1 MDDKIIYSWCFK
13 FVECFDSISSIV
25 IIFLFKLSRA
35 FQALDPNMVIECGR
49 GGYEQQ
55 WIPRAHAFEEE
66 NIQHKINHVY
76 KDKP

>member
-35 FQALDPNMVIECGR
+35 FQALDPSMVIQCGR
-49 GGYEQQ
+49 GGYEQ
-55 WIPRAHAFEEE
+55 HAFEEE